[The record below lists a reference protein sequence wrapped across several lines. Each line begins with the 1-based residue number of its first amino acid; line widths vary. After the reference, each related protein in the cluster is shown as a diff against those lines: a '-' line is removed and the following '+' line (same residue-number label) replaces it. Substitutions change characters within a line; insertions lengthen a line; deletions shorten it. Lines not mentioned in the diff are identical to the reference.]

1 MPAMK
6 EPTRFR
12 YAVDKGV
19 ASIVFNRPERLNAL
33 DDASLTELSELTAA
47 AVSDP
52 GARAILLTGEGRGFC
67 AGADLKFLLER
78 ALSGLEGPIDA
89 MFRQGA
95 MHLHAA
101 IADLRRTGKPVV
113 SAVNGPAAGAGV
125 GLALAGDVVWA
136 AKDATFTLAYTK
148 IGLAPDGST
157 TYSVTRAVGEK
168 KALELFLT
176 GATVP
181 AEEALAIGLV
191 TRVFATPDELQKEA
205 RALAERFAQ
214 GPTIA
219 YGLAKSCVVDALRE
233 GLETQLERERQA
245 IARASTTDDFMEG
258 VSAFVQKR
266 PAEFK
271 GR

>member
-1 MPAMK
+1 MK
-6 EPTRFR
+6 EPTRYR
-12 YAVDKGV
+12 YTVEKGV

-33 DDASLTELSELTAA
+33 DDTALEELAHLAA
-47 AVSDP
+47 VSVSDP
-52 GARAILLTGEGRGFC
+52 GVRSILLTGEGRGFC

-78 ALSGLEGPIDA
+78 ALAGGFDEPIEA
-89 MFRQGA
+89 MFRKGA
-95 MHLHAA
+95 MHIHSA

-125 GLALAGDVVWA
+125 GLALAGDIVWTT
-136 AKDATFTLAYTK
+136 KEATFTLAYTK

-157 TYSVTRAVGEK
+157 TYAVTRAVGEK

-176 GATVP
+176 GETIP
-181 AEEALAIGLV
+181 AQEALALGLV
-191 TRVFATPDELQKEA
+191 TRVFESPAELQKEA
-205 RALAERFAQ
+205 RALAERLAQ

-219 YGLAKSCVVDALRE
+219 YGLAKACVVDALRE
-233 GLETQLERERQA
+233 GLETQLEKERQA
-245 IARASTTDDFMEG
+245 IARSCTTQDFMEG

-271 GR
+271 GC